1 MSKVAGLILA
11 GGEARRMQGQ
21 DKGLVLF
28 QDKPLIAHV
37 IERLQAQVDG
47 LWISANRHLNA
58 YREFGFSVIEDL
70 PEFKG
75 MGPLAGLASVAAYLP
90 EDITHV
96 QLAACDTPFLATE
109 MTARLLDFLEQAE
122 PQCMA
127 TLPALEGH
135 VHQFSSLLVKRQAL
149 EQLAHFLR
157 TDSKRRIQG
166 VLEQVHMLPC
176 YDECFTLEHMRNF
189 NSHDEMQDYLSLQ

>member
-37 IERLQAQVDG
+37 IERLQAQV
-47 LWISANRHLNA
+47 
-58 YREFGFSVIEDL
+58 SVIEDL

-166 VLEQVHMLPC
+166 FLEQVHMLPC